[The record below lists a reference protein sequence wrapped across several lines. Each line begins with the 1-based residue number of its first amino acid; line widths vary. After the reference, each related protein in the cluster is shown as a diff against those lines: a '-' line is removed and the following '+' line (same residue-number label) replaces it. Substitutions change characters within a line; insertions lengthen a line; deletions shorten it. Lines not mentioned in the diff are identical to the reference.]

1 VVHVKNKKVRE
12 NETGHAGQSKQPRPV
27 QILNKGLLNV
37 SRFKVWDSFV
47 VFFAVTRSS
56 EARMNETDQKIL
68 KKPELHP
75 WDRSGRRHAS
85 DLKDDLV
92 ACAGN
97 IDQCDGGNDD

>member
-1 VVHVKNKKVRE
+1 MRE

-37 SRFKVWDSFV
+37 SRFKVYSFV
-47 VFFAVTRSS
+47 VFFAVARSS

-68 KKPELHP
+68 EKPELDP

-85 DLKDDLV
+85 DLKDDLD
-92 ACAGN
+92 ACAGS
-97 IDQCDGGNDD
+97 IDQYDRGNDD